1 MDTLKTQRRDIA
13 DKAKKLRREGYVVG
27 SLFGKEIKNSLLF
40 KVDKL
45 ELTKFLRNN
54 GKGSKITLDIDGET
68 HIALIKS
75 IDYDPYKGCI
85 NEISM
90 QELLKNEV
98 VKSVAEIV
106 IENRDKV
113 QDGVLQEDLTEVSYS
128 ALPSDLVDKVIID
141 ASKLKFGDTLRVK
154 DLDLYK
160 NPKLTVHTN
169 PEAIILS
176 VSASHINEE
185 EEEASEAA
193 SANSTVA

>member
-1 MDTLKTQRRDIA
+1 
-13 DKAKKLRREGYVVG
+13 
-27 SLFGKEIKNSLLF
+27 
-40 KVDKL
+40 
-45 ELTKFLRNN
+45 
-54 GKGSKITLDIDGET
+54 
-68 HIALIKS
+68 
-75 IDYDPYKGCI
+75 
-85 NEISM
+85 M